1 MKKILSILFF
11 ISLLIGC
18 NNANGTHCA
27 EVKYYNPKTGTRS
40 VYTLK
45 VEVKKNKLAVIYW
58 PSGGWLDDSHFI
70 PPKISNGIARFRSD
84 KGVEYEV
91 TIVDEEDCTN
101 RKLK

>member
-1 MKKILSILFF
+1 MKKILLILLL
-11 ISLLIGC
+11 IALLIGC

-58 PSGGWLDDSHFI
+58 PSGGWLDDSHFT
-70 PPKISNGIARFRSD
+70 PPDISDGTASFTSD
-84 KGVEYEV
+84 KNVKYEV
-91 TIVDEEDCTN
+91 TIVEKEKC
-101 RKLK
+101 L